1 MPRAQL
7 LDAAQHETACFPQC
21 TDDTQPSKERLCRSE
36 LAYRSQSEDGSQPI
50 ARTQV
55 LNSQICKHDFELSHR
70 QFCESM
76 PAEAQMLHAG
86 SRSELE
92 PIASF
97 HQPRELLEPPRSVL
111 KDSSVEGYIARPES

>member
-1 MPRAQL
+1 ML
-7 LDAAQHETACFPQC
+7 WVKMVMCEFVHVS
-21 TDDTQPSKERLCRSE
+21 PSSC
-36 LAYRSQSEDGSQPI
+36 
-50 ARTQV
+50 ARVWVVPTVCQV
-55 LNSQICKHDFELSHR
+55 S